1 MKRRLWQ
8 LFLLLMSSTNGQQMQ
23 GIKFFE
29 FFKLTCKKGL
39 IRSDIPR
46 MLNVKA
52 PPGMASLAFVFDTT
66 GSMWDDLEKVKRGAQ
81 RILMSAIKRKV
92 QPLFNYI
99 LGIL

>member
-1 MKRRLWQ
+1 
-8 LFLLLMSSTNGQQMQ
+8 
-23 GIKFFE
+23 
-29 FFKLTCKKGL
+29 
-39 IRSDIPR
+39 

-99 LGIL
+99 

>member
-1 MKRRLWQ
+1 
-8 LFLLLMSSTNGQQMQ
+8 
-23 GIKFFE
+23 
-29 FFKLTCKKGL
+29 
-39 IRSDIPR
+39 

-99 LGIL
+99 FGILNFYSLIFTEIHFKLQFQNPNRTD